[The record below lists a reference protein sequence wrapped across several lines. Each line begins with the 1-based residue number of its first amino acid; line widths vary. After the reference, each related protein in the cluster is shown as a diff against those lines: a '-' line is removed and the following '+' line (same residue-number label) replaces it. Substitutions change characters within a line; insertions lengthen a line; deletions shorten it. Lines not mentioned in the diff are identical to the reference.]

1 MVDTTNLPL
10 ALYVARATAAR
21 FPPPLPKRLK
31 LEDLPVKSGMMAR
44 SKGSRDPGKVRR
56 RRK

>member
-10 ALYVARATAAR
+10 ALYLERANESR
-21 FPPPLPKRLK
+21 FPPPLPKPLL
-31 LEDLPVKSGMMAR
+31 LETLAVKSGMMAR